1 MADLKDIIAKREELM
16 KAGNTNYTDAMAEA
30 RRQVTASQAPTAP
43 TQQTDW
49 IGDFSKIK
57 KREPVAPT
65 QQTDWIGDF
74 SKIKKREPVAPTQ
87 QTDG

>member
-1 MADLKDIIAKREELM
+1 
-16 KAGNTNYTDAMAEA
+16 MAEA

-57 KREPVAPT
+57 NA
-65 QQTDWIGDF
+65 IF
-74 SKIKKREPVAPTQ
+74 
-87 QTDG
+87 